1 MALLQNETVG
11 PVIFK
16 QLYGV
21 AKTRSD
27 TNVSRYEKTKSLVI
41 FLSGLI
47 IFRRSVPSDGC
58 MAIANQRLRN

>member
-1 MALLQNETVG
+1 MRRSG

-27 TNVSRYEKTKSLVI
+27 ANVSRYEKTKALVI

-47 IFRRSVPSDGC
+47 IFRRGVPSDGC
-58 MAIANQRLRN
+58 MAIAYQRLRN